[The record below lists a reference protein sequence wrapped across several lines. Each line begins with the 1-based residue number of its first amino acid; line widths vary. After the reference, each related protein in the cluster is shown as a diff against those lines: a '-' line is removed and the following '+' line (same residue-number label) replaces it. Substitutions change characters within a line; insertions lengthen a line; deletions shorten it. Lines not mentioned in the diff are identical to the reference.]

1 MTIQRKRQLG
11 AFLMTRWVLLM
22 LILVAMLIVPIWLKK
37 GSDDKQKE
45 RAKAETAANS
55 GQAAPTAAA
64 STTATS
70 TAVDSSARPI
80 GFGLTFA
87 VASAQAPLPSISQ
100 MSCHGQPAPTD
111 KPHKESCNPYE
122 GDTSCRTVLPVLCIN
137 TGTPAKLDGVSGDP
151 PLGWTAGTLGATTP
165 VMGALLE
172 SRQAAD
178 GRCEKELSSGWRM
191 ADFHAGGGWNV
202 SGRPGSGLFASGA
215 TRYWTAINDSTAN
228 CWDSKP

>member
-1 MTIQRKRQLG
+1 M
-11 AFLMTRWVLLM
+11 ARWVLLM

-45 RAKAETAANS
+45 RATAESAANS
-55 GQAAPTAAA
+55 GQAALPASAAA
-64 STTATS
+64 
-70 TAVDSSARPI
+70 DSSARPI

-87 VASAQAPLPSISQ
+87 VANAQAPLPNISQ
-100 MSCHGQPAPTD
+100 MSCHGQPAPAD

-122 GDTSCRTVLPVLCIN
+122 GDTSCRTALPVLCVN
-137 TGTPAKLDGVSGDP
+137 TGTLAKLDGINGDP

-172 SRQAAD
+172 SRQIAD
-178 GRCEKELSSGWRM
+178 GRCDKELGSGWRM

-202 SGRPGSGLFASGA
+202 SGRPGSGLLAGGA